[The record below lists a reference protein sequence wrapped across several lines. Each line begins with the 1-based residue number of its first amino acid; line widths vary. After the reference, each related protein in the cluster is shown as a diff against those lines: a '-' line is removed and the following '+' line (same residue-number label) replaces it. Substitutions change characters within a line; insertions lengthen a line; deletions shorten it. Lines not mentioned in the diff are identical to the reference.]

1 MGCCTGI
8 YLQFRH
14 QFGRE
19 DPVWDNAGARKELNK
34 QRETSVSKVIPV
46 TCSLLFLSLVLP
58 GQVLKM
64 AASNKGPK
72 KRTKQLNISTIISG
86 DGRPIRLGRL
96 QEGDRMSSTVPGSPV
111 ETQPDSGEDG
121 NIAGR
126 LHVWIFVVIQM
137 RFLESL
143 VACGRGAGG
152 FIPHPCPL
160 GNVAWRFLWKKR
172 VVCRAFFSTLYVPKH
187 ILIQIDW
194 IFQFSLTSFFHCV
207 SFLNFP
213 LPLNCLQITRVF
225 YKKSEQ
231 VKGWFV

>member
-1 MGCCTGI
+1 M
-8 YLQFRH
+8 
-14 QFGRE
+14 
-19 DPVWDNAGARKELNK
+19 
-34 QRETSVSKVIPV
+34 
-46 TCSLLFLSLVLP
+46 SLVLP

-96 QEGDRMSSTVPGSPV
+96 QEGDRMSSTVPGSPG

-126 LHVWIFVVIQM
+126 LRVWIILLRSNTNEVP
-137 RFLESL
+137 R
-143 VACGRGAGG
+143 VASCVWNY
-152 FIPHPCPL
+152 PHPCPVSNL
-160 GNVAWRFLWKKR
+160 AWRFLWKKR
-172 VVCRAFFSTLYVPKH
+172 VVCRAFFSTLYVPRH
-187 ILIQIDW
+187 ILIEVES
-194 IFQFSLTSFFHCV
+194 FRLSLNSFFHCV
-207 SFLNFP
+207 SFLNFAF
-213 LPLNCLQITRVF
+213 PLNCLQITRVF